1 MNVFKLINS
10 SPKVE
15 KETVAE
21 VIQGSFVEIKE
32 QNEEKRKQ
40 LEATQDRWKLALL
53 KLELVEAY
61 SKIGA

>member
-1 MNVFKLINS
+1 MNVVKLVNN

-32 QNEEKRKQ
+32 QNEEKRKR

-53 KLELVEAY
+53 QLELVEAY